1 MIITLAHKQI
11 FLKKHH
17 WTIHMENST
26 VKAENYLN
34 ATTGPTNMASQL
46 VGFFKDLGL
55 VKGKH

>member
-1 MIITLAHKQI
+1 
-11 FLKKHH
+11 
-17 WTIHMENST
+17 MENST